1 MVWEILRCRCWEHHR
16 ALMLREAAET
26 GVLLHFAAELAW
38 KHRAVATHGQ
48 SLAKAGPPLVRYL
61 ELMKETPQQ
70 VDERTRDIFLECFKT
85 HCIHLEDAA
94 VPFLPKH
101 HMMCHM
107 TLDMCAKGNTR
118 YYSTFLDETLHGM
131 MATVASKA
139 HKLRWEERVYMR
151 LDLQARLRPKGHW
164 AGRQILV

>member
-1 MVWEILRCRCWEHHR
+1 
-16 ALMLREAAET
+16 MLGDSSRPDFSGKAAET

-38 KHRAVATHGQ
+38 KHRAVVTHGK

-70 VDERTRDIFLECFKT
+70 VDERTRDIFLECFKM

-101 HMMCHM
+101 HMMCHLTM
-107 TLDMCAKGNTR
+107 NMCEKGN
-118 YYSTFLDETLHGM
+118 
-131 MATVASKA
+131 
-139 HKLRWEERVYMR
+139 
-151 LDLQARLRPKGHW
+151 P
-164 AGRQILV
+164 